1 MTGRIRGGT
10 SRTRI
15 LRVDAQARTPS
26 REPDG
31 RKDRMSATAI
41 APKEPQDPQYME
53 ALRRAN
59 EVRLARAQTRREVA
73 AGELGVGEV
82 VLSCP
87 KELRTMT
94 VFELLTAQRRWG
106 RKRSRDLLAEVGL
119 PETKSLGTMTERQRR
134 LVADRLRH

>member
-1 MTGRIRGGT
+1 
-10 SRTRI
+10 
-15 LRVDAQARTPS
+15 
-26 REPDG
+26 
-31 RKDRMSATAI
+31 
-41 APKEPQDPQYME
+41 ME

-59 EVRLARAQTRREVA
+59 EVRLARAQTCRDVA

-82 VLSCP
+82 ILTCRS
-87 KELRTMT
+87 ELRTMT
-94 VFELLTAQRRWG
+94 VFELLAAQRRWG